1 MEEFVLEQDVNDVH
15 DHDDIIDD
23 NANPMIKQ
31 LLYLVED
38 KFVDTLP
45 DNADELGYEI
55 YVLVSAREG
64 YYLQNILN
72 YQIAGAICVPAG
84 GDAFWRA
91 VKLDENEQ

>member
-1 MEEFVLEQDVNDVH
+1 MEEFVLDQNADNIH
-15 DHDDIIDD
+15 KDDCVIDD
-23 NANPMIKQ
+23 NADPMIKQ

-72 YQIAGAICVPAG
+72 YQVAGAICVPAG